1 MVALTLVFLVLSQ
14 REIIIISKTLA
25 TRTIF
30 ISIRMRFCKNVAS
43 QFQSGGFQ
51 QVLIDRSKLEER
63 AIILS
68 RNNDAISKRLDR
80 RYKDRAKEMK
90 AIDQQTGQTS
100 ILRFMRSEDDRR
112 QNNSTLGKQLFLK
125 AQIRLMGINHQR
137 NRTRFPPNPSLDATP
152 PISNVSSCI
161 AAASAAAFYEHRCLL
176 WDFVGMLVHPRA
188 HQRSSPSVSLT
199 QLAFDHDWWAAGW
212 VQAQKLL
219 LAETI
224 N

>member
-1 MVALTLVFLVLSQ
+1 MTHVSNIYKLAIYISDIYFTFTDTIVYWPMSKISLLQLLACVLLLLSTIVHNYQ
-14 REIIIISKTLA
+14 RKIDE
-25 TRTIF
+25 RTT
-30 ISIRMRFCKNVAS
+30 KP
-43 QFQSGGFQ
+43 
-51 QVLIDRSKLEER
+51 
-63 AIILS
+63 
-68 RNNDAISKRLDR
+68 SKRV
-80 RYKDRAKEMK
+80 YKKRDEPA
-90 AIDQQTGQTS
+90 
-100 ILRFMRSEDDRR
+100 
-112 QNNSTLGKQLFLK
+112 FLQ